1 MSGKTRRIVRIMD
14 LNNEADL
21 LAAYD
26 EAHRPGNTPRAVL
39 EAQRRHGIAEMEIYR
54 AGDRLIMIMEVTD
67 SYNPAALDTDSARS
81 VEITSWHQRMALL
94 QKAPLPDGVAW
105 PEARRVFRQSEH
117 D

>member
-1 MSGKTRRIVRIMD
+1 MFGKTRRIVRIMD
-14 LNNEADL
+14 LNNQADL
-21 LAAYD
+21 LDAYD
-26 EAHRPGNTPRAVL
+26 EAHRPGNTPQAVI

-81 VEITSWHQRMALL
+81 VEITSWHQHMAQL
-94 QKAPLPDGVAW
+94 QKAPLPDGMAW

>member
-1 MSGKTRRIVRIMD
+1 MD
-14 LNNEADL
+14 LNNEADVL
-21 LAAYD
+21 EAYD
-26 EAHRPGNTPRAVL
+26 EAHRPGNTPRAVI

-81 VEITSWHQRMALL
+81 VEITSWHQRMAQL
-94 QKAPLPDGVAW
+94 QKAPLADGMAW